1 MVKTRKEIVNNI
13 KENTR
18 KMYEKT
24 LNEMREKGADD
35 KTIEDVE
42 KLKNSLDDRY
52 NDPWDGVPRT
62 NEERE
67 RCSASDFIC
76 GVPFGIDPLK
86 SNLFVVEL
94 GSVPYYL
101 VNWVDIDFGENEL
114 TLSVYETTEFSP
126 LSYFSYNKTFSCMAI
141 DFYNRNGNLLRRDR
155 VFGLVFKK
163 FESVSLSY
171 SDEKPFSTSITFKF
185 DKYEPAR

>member
-163 FESVSLSY
+163 FESVSFSY

>member
-1 MVKTRKEIVNNI
+1 MRKTRKDIANGI
-13 KENTR
+13 KEATR

-24 LNEMREKGADD
+24 LSEMREKGADN

-67 RCSASDFIC
+67 KCTTSDFIC
-76 GVPFGIDPLK
+76 GMPFGIDPLK
-86 SNLFVVEL
+86 SNLFTVEI
-94 GSVPYYL
+94 GNVPYYL
-101 VNWVDIDFGENEL
+101 VNGLDIDFGENEL

-126 LSYFSYNKTFSCMAI
+126 LNYFSYNKTFNCMAI
-141 DFYNRNGNLLRRDR
+141 DFYNRNGSLLRRDR
-155 VFGLVFKK
+155 VFGLVFKR
-163 FESVSLSY
+163 FEPLSFSY
-171 SDEKPFSTSITFKF
+171 GDERPFSTSIIFKF
-185 DKYEPAR
+185 EKYEPTR